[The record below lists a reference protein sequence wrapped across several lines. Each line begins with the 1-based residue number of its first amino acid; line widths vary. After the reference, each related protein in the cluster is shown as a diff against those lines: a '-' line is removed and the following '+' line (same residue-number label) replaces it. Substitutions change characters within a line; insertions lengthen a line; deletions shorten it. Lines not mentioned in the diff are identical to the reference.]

1 METIEKQK
9 TFKHCLLYYLDCKY
23 WAYEQLQGMYFEK
36 WCEQVHKQ
44 RKTLV
49 DPRILAKNDH
59 LLNWFAKQWEVY
71 VEGEIAKYYGKALR
85 EGVFDREDVELMI
98 HLQMENIYCIYPKIL
113 LKMIDKSGEPPQ
125 IIKSEKRK
133 ITVDETAIYG
143 SAKV

>member
-9 TFKHCLLYYLDCKY
+9 TFRHCLLYYLDCKY

-44 RKTLV
+44 RKTSV
-49 DPRILAKNDH
+49 DPRMLAKNDH
-59 LLNWFAKQWEVY
+59 LLNW
-71 VEGEIAKYYGKALR
+71 KALR

-98 HLQMENIYCIYPKIL
+98 HLQMENIYHIYPKTL

-125 IIKSEKRK
+125 IIKCEKRK
-133 ITVDETAIYG
+133 IIAQ
-143 SAKV
+143 